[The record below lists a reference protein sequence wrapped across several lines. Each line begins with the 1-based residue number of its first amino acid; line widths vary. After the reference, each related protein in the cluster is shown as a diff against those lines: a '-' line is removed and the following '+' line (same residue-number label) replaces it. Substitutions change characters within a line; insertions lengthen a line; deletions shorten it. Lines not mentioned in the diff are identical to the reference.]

1 MCEPVTVG
9 IIMAATTAASTAIS
23 VNAQNK
29 QAEAS
34 AQAAKN
40 SAAADY
46 QQQIEQQSQV
56 DQQSSID
63 KSERAR
69 QAMIERASLR
79 VAQGES
85 GLTGISQIQEMN
97 AVDMKQSY
105 DTSIMEANR
114 SNKISQLEAEKNST
128 HVNAQGRVNMA
139 NSSMVSNAMAG
150 LQIGMAGVS
159 SGLQGYSM
167 GKSWRK

>member
-1 MCEPVTVG
+1 MCSPVAVG
-9 IIMAATTAASTAIS
+9 IISAVASVASTAVA

-34 AQAAKN
+34 ADAAKN
-40 SAAADY
+40 AAAADY

-56 DQQSSID
+56 EQQSSID

-85 GLTGISQIQEMN
+85 GLAGISQIQEMN

-128 HVNAQGRVNMA
+128 YTNAQGRVNMA
-139 NSSMVSNAMAG
+139 NASMVSNAMAG
-150 LQIGMAGVS
+150 LQIGMAGT
-159 SGLQGYSM
+159 SGALQGYTM
-167 GKSWRK
+167 GKSWK